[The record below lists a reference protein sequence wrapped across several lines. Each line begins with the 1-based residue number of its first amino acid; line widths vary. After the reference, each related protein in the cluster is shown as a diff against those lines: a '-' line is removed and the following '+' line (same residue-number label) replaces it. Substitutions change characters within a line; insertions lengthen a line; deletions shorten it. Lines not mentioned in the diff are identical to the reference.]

1 MFEHAVS
8 RDLDRPGASISWF
21 LYGAAIPSRRLT
33 LVTVSAYFPV
43 PLMAQ
48 AEAGGSSVLAFLFP
62 IVILGGLFY
71 VLLILP
77 QRRRQKKMEQLRSEI
92 AVGDDVRTIGGILG
106 RVVAEDDE
114 VFTID
119 IGGSTMRVV
128 KRAVAEKVT
137 EDEK

>member
-1 MFEHAVS
+1 
-8 RDLDRPGASISWF
+8 
-21 LYGAAIPSRRLT
+21 
-33 LVTVSAYFPV
+33 VTVSAYFPV

-48 AEAGGSSVLAFLFP
+48 AGAGGSSILAFLFP
-62 IVILGGLFY
+62 ILILGGLFY

-92 AVGDDVRTIGGILG
+92 TVGDDVRTIGGILG
-106 RVVAEDDE
+106 RVVGEDDE
-114 VFTID
+114 VFTVD
-119 IGGSTMRVV
+119 LGGSTIRIV

>member
-1 MFEHAVS
+1 M
-8 RDLDRPGASISWF
+8 
-21 LYGAAIPSRRLT
+21 
-33 LVTVSAYFPV
+33 TVSAYFPV

-48 AEAGGSSVLAFLFP
+48 AEASGSSILAFLFP
-62 IVILGGLFY
+62 ILILGGLFY

-92 AVGDDVRTIGGILG
+92 TVGDDVRTIGGILG

-114 VFTID
+114 VFTVD
-119 IGGSTMRVV
+119 LGGSTIRIV